1 MRATLEARESP
12 TKLSLDETF
21 NSDTM
26 SKQENPET
34 AYLRGIDVGLKLGA
48 AKASKKGGGEVDLT
62 MSGGDIRIGLL
73 AAQQPPPV
81 GGNGMIYVTMTDH
94 AFNVDPD
101 NGSVEMRAL
110 MNFGK
115 QSHAVQMAIGLTSSP
130 HFSPND
136 ANIIL
141 IKKTSAAHPAGGGR
155 IFRDQDD
162 GEYALATDADKRS
175 KADAVDLDSFVML
188 IQMQARP
195 MSMAAGP
202 KAMAKGG
209 KPGHSDDTKPG
220 FVDGDGRKHFTDCNK
235 CHSYGHWTAG
245 CTD

>member
-1 MRATLEARESP
+1 MSRKYSCTSGVSNWLGRFVS
-12 TKLSLDETF
+12 TF
-21 NSDTM
+21 STSRDGWRYRRSDNTSRFTVKM
-26 SKQENPET
+26 S
-34 AYLRGIDVGLKLGA
+34 
-48 AKASKKGGGEVDLT
+48 
-62 MSGGDIRIGLL
+62 RI
-73 AAQQPPPV
+73 
-81 GGNGMIYVTMTDH
+81 
-94 AFNVDPD
+94 AF
-101 NGSVEMRAL
+101 
-110 MNFGK
+110 
-115 QSHAVQMAIGLTSSP
+115 SS
-130 HFSPND
+130 ND

-202 KAMAKGG
+202 KANAKGG

-220 FVDGDGRKHFTDCNK
+220 FVDGNGRKHFTDCNK